1 MVPLFLET
9 PIWVLSQTNYRK
21 GLQIQLVHFLID
33 FQVVRFFDIM
43 DEAKVGRVGFTEF
56 HNFVEAAV
64 QVRGGWWLSMEIVGK
79 TKWIDEGDSCM

>member
-64 QVRGGWWLSMEIVGK
+64 QVRGGW
-79 TKWIDEGDSCM
+79 

>member
-1 MVPLFLET
+1 MET
-9 PIWVLSQTNYRK
+9 PIWVLMSQTHKERARK
-21 GLQIQLVHFLID
+21 IQLVHFLID

-64 QVRGGWWLSMEIVGK
+64 QVKRGGW
-79 TKWIDEGDSCM
+79 

>member
-1 MVPLFLET
+1 MDDLGVPPFKET
-9 PIWVLSQTNYRK
+9 TIWVLSQTNTERAPNPI
-21 GLQIQLVHFLID
+21 GEALID

-64 QVRGGWWLSMEIVGK
+64 QVKRGGW
-79 TKWIDEGDSCM
+79 